1 MIVRFEDKLNM
12 KNVLIK
18 TMETING
25 LFFGGNLIFE
35 KNSLKINT
43 SNALNTSYIEIN
55 IKKSL

>member
-1 MIVRFEDKLNM
+1 M